1 MNMQTTWKDRGQQS
15 TINVLEFGDRI
26 ALMLSSGSG
35 SASITIH
42 PEAALQLA
50 SQLGLTAM
58 GMLDKYEL
66 DQQQMRLVGREGTE

>member
-1 MNMQTTWKDRGQQS
+1 MQTTWKDKGQQS

-26 ALMLSSGSG
+26 ALMLSSGAG

-50 SQLGLTAM
+50 SQLGLVAI
-58 GMLDKYEL
+58 GMIDRAEL
-66 DQQQMRLVGREGTE
+66 DQQQMRCIGREGAE